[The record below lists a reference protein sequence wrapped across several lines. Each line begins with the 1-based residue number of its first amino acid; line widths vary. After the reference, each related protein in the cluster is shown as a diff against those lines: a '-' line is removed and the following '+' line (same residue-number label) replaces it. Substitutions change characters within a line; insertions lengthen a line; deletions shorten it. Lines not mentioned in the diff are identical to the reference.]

1 MFAGLLGACEAAPAS
16 SYFLIGNSLTWDT
29 VSSRLD
35 GDVQWHVEC
44 DVSLPHIFK
53 AP

>member
-1 MFAGLLGACEAAPAS
+1 MQQRSCEAAPAS

-44 DVSLPHIFK
+44 GVSLPHIFK